1 MWTLWL
7 LRQVKGVIQ
16 FIITPGGAWV
26 VDLKNGN
33 GSVTEGKAN
42 GKVDMTLTVSDADM
56 VAIASGKLN
65 AQQVGWLAGTCVCY
79 VYVLCACVW
88 ACLCACFSAC
98 VCICV
103 SLRFSGSV
111 RGHVSSPLRGCSH
124 GLRTMARA
132 FRGSSLLCDV
142 TGLHAWQAEGE
153 GQHGLGHGTSSLSC
167 MSVAVAWN

>member
-65 AQQVGWLAGTCVCY
+65 AQQVGWLAGTCV
-79 VYVLCACVW
+79 L
-88 ACLCACFSAC
+88 C
-98 VCICV
+98 VCVVCVCVGVFVCLFFGVCLHMCV
-103 SLRFSGSV
+103 SSV
-111 RGHVSSPLRGCSH
+111 QWQRAWPCVFALRGCSH
-124 GLRTMARA
+124 GLWTRA
-132 FRGSSLLCDV
+132 
-142 TGLHAWQAEGE
+142 HA
-153 GQHGLGHGTSSLSC
+153 
-167 MSVAVAWN
+167 SVAHLYCVM